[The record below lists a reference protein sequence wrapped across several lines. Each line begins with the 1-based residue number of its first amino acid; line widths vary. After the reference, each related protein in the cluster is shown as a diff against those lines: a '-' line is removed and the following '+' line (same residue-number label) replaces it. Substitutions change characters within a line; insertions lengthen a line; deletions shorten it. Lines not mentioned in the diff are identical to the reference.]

1 MVDTSPEAL
10 GNLFS
15 GFMTGNI
22 GELLVKTMIWMI
34 IIFAIGVVF
43 FIIYMFI
50 TYKYKLIIFR
60 TQGDGKGGIT
70 LSKFF
75 IDFARDCKDKSWKLL
90 RKRKNIEPFPDS
102 LRYGKWCFA
111 YQVDNE
117 IEPGTVKLSKEGMS
131 IEAIP
136 YSVRKKT
143 ELELQQLE
151 QDFAKMDAWTTNK
164 IFIGY
169 VVAVVAVVVL
179 AGFVLW
185 LSFKKTDQ
193 LIPAMDS
200 FGNAIKSIN
209 TISGKG

>member
-10 GNLFS
+10 SNMFS

-22 GELLVKTMIWMI
+22 GDLLVQIMIWVI
-34 IIFAIGVVF
+34 IICVIGIVF
-43 FIIYMFI
+43 FVIYLMI
-50 TYKYKLIIFR
+50 TYKYKMIVFR

-70 LSKFF
+70 LSKFY
-75 IDFARDCKDKSWKLL
+75 IDLARDCKDKSWKLL
-90 RKRKNIEPFPDS
+90 RKRKNIEPFEDS
-102 LRYGKWCFA
+102 TRYGKWVFA
-111 YQVDNE
+111 YEVNGE
-117 IEPGTVKLSKEGMS
+117 IEPGTVKLSKEGLS

-151 QDFAKMDAWTTNK
+151 QDFSKMDAWEANK
-164 IFIGY
+164 IFIYTLVGAGM
-169 VVAVVAVVVL
+169 VIVL

-193 LIPAMDS
+193 VVPALET
-200 FGNAIKSIN
+200 FTQGLKNWN
-209 TISGKG
+209 TIQGTG